1 MFRKL
6 LYITLGYFISFSA
19 LGSEVVLTKRSFNA
33 NRIQIQAPQIDGKI
47 SDEAWLGAE
56 VLTNFVQNTPI
67 PKVRGTQKTEVRMI
81 YDDEAIY
88 IAARMYERNTDS
100 IYNFLTERDDFGNAD
115 FFIAVF
121 NPYKDGINGDG
132 FAVTPANVQID
143 IKYSLNDESN
153 TWDAVWESATNIDEL
168 GWTVEMKIPYSAL
181 RFPETAVQEWGINF
195 GREIRRNRERDW
207 WNSIDPAVDGFFTQ
221 AGTVK
226 GIKDIKPPTRLF
238 FFPYASAYYEM
249 NSTDGA
255 PDNSSINGGMD
266 VKYGINDAFTLDM
279 TLIPDFGQVR
289 FDDQVLNLTP
299 FEVQFDENRQFF
311 TEGVELFNKAG
322 LFYSRRI
329 GGRPYDATSASA
341 SLEDGERILENPV
354 QSKLLNA
361 TKISGRTEKGLGVG
375 FFNAFDDESYA
386 VIENEELDTKRRVKT
401 NPYTNYNVLVLDQVL
416 RNNSFVTFTN
426 TNTLRDGKARDANVS
441 RLDLQLAD
449 KQNQYA
455 ISGFA
460 SMSHLWQE
468 DGSLQSGESWRAA
481 IGKISGNFTFELSQE
496 VIGRDYDP
504 NDLGFQT
511 IRNVE
516 NSTLFA
522 QLVKYEKFS
531 VFNFYRHEFELIYQR
546 LQQPNDFLNL
556 GFSWFTVYRLQ
567 SFHALSLN
575 AGFEPIN
582 TNDYFETRNFDLYY
596 DYPRNFW
603 FGGFFS
609 SDYSRVFA
617 LDVRFNNRYFDEP
630 GRRFHS
636 YEIAPRFRPN
646 DKLFFVIS
654 YQNRQSINDVG
665 FVNNVSDSVIFGRR
679 DVIENETSIEGN
691 YIFNNTMALNL
702 IFRHY
707 WSEAIYNRFNRVDPE
722 NGKLLET
729 DYPGFQDDGSSIH
742 DISFNAF
749 NIDLAFNWRFAP
761 GSEISVVWKN
771 IILQS
776 GDPLDLTYYQNLEE
790 TLRAPQLNNFSI
802 RILYF
807 IDYLSLK
814 GRG

>member
-1 MFRKL
+1 MYRVFL
-6 LYITLGYFISFSA
+6 FILICLILSKEA
-19 LGSEVVLTKRSFNA
+19 LAIELDLTQRTFEAS
-33 NRIQIQAPQIDGKI
+33 RIEFKAPLIDGRI
-47 SDEAWLGAE
+47 SDEAWLSAD
-56 VLTNFVQNTPI
+56 VLTNFIQNTPI
-67 PKVRGTQKTEVRMI
+67 PKVSGTQNTEVRMI

-143 IKYSLNDESN
+143 IKYSLNEEST
-153 TWDAVWESATNIDEL
+153 TWDAVWESATHIDEL

-181 RFPETAVQEWGINF
+181 RFPEKSIQEWGINF

-221 AGTVK
+221 AGIVK

-238 FFPYASAYYEM
+238 FFPYASAYYEV
-249 NSTDGA
+249 NSSEGA
-255 PDNSSINGGMD
+255 PDNSSFNGGMD

-322 LFYSRRI
+322 IFYSRRI
-329 GGRPYDATSASA
+329 GGRPYAYDRARNSVD
-341 SLEDGERILENPV
+341 EGERVIENPV

-361 TKISGRTEKGLGVG
+361 TKISGRTDGGLGIG

-386 VIENEELDTKRRVKT
+386 VIANEELGSRRRVKT
-401 NPYTNYNVLVLDQVL
+401 NPYTNYNMLVLDQVL

-426 TNTLRDGKARDANVS
+426 TNVLRDGLARDANVA

-449 KQNQYA
+449 KKNRYA
-455 ISGFA
+455 LSGFA

-481 IGKISGNFTFELSQE
+481 MGKISGNFTFELSQE

-511 IRNVE
+511 VRNVQ

-522 QLVKYEKFS
+522 QLVKYENFS
-531 VFNFYRHEFELIYQR
+531 IFNFYRHEFELIYQR

-556 GFSWFTVYRLQ
+556 GFSWFTVYRLK

-617 LDVRFNNRYFDEP
+617 LDLRTNNRYFDEP
-630 GRRFHS
+630 SRRFHS

-654 YQNRQSINDVG
+654 YQNRQSINDIG

-679 DVIENETSIEGN
+679 DVIENETAIEGN

-707 WSEAIYNRFNRVDPE
+707 WSEAVYNRFNRVDPD

-729 DYPGFQDDGSSIH
+729 DYPGFRDDGSSIH